1 MSLYFE
7 TVVLNRARDPAPL
20 SLRLYAGFLQD

>member
-1 MSLYFE
+1 VSLYFE

-20 SLRLYAGFLQD
+20 SLPQVALLRD

>member
-7 TVVLNRARDPAPL
+7 TVVLNRARDLAPL
-20 SLRLYAGFLQD
+20 SLPYVALLRD

>member
-7 TVVLNRARDPAPL
+7 TVVRNRARDPAPL
-20 SLRLYAGFLQD
+20 SLPQVALLRD